1 MALQGFM
8 DFAGLSPQLDTL
20 QLPKQT
26 NLTLQ
31 KTSDSSFSQILSSF
45 YKDDASFKKDES
57 VSSEKKSL
65 SASENP
71 AKADNAEKQ
80 KISLL
85 KIRTIR
91 FQKKLKRLK

>member
-20 QLPKQT
+20 QLPKQS

-57 VSSEKKSL
+57 DKDSSYVDNSYFKNKGGDSYLFIFSSE
-65 SASENP
+65 
-71 AKADNAEKQ
+71 Q
-80 KISLL
+80 K
-85 KIRTIR
+85 
-91 FQKKLKRLK
+91 

>member
-45 YKDDASFKKDES
+45 YKDDASFKKDEPIYCFSLISTKVLMLFIS
-57 VSSEKKSL
+57 V
-65 SASENP
+65 
-71 AKADNAEKQ
+71 
-80 KISLL
+80 
-85 KIRTIR
+85 
-91 FQKKLKRLK
+91 